1 MPKDKLPGGQQFSI
15 QTTFV
20 ARTTCIAIVPV
31 ARQVLEKLFVNFTYT
46 GVTFT
51 LVIDAP
57 QIQQIIKHVE
67 NIFHFPSNELI
78 INLCAAFRVMY
89 LMISIIALD
98 KFNNFHLFTI
108 FNSMI
113 L

>member
-1 MPKDKLPGGQQFSI
+1 MPKDKLSGGQQFSM

-31 ARQVLEKLFVNFTYT
+31 ARQILEKLFVNFTYT

-57 QIQQIIKHVE
+57 RIQQIIKHVE

-78 INLCAAFRVMY
+78 ISLCACVMY
-89 LMISIIALD
+89 LILMISIIALD
-98 KFNNFHLFTI
+98 KFNNFHLLTI